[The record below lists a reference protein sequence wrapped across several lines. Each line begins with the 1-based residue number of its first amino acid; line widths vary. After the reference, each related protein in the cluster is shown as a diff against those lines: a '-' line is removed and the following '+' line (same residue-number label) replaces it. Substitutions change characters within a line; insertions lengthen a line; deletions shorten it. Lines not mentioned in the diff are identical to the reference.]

1 MHLNSFKLLI
11 KELLKKL
18 FLFLGLK
25 ITRRNSGLLAVS
37 NKFVYQF
44 EPTHQD
50 KFNWIERMNI
60 KTVVDVGS
68 HQGEF
73 ASELYPILP
82 NAKFYCF
89 EPLRSNFIELQSN
102 LNLPNFKLF
111 NLAVGDKPGNMEMY
125 HNDFSPSSSIL
136 KCSELH
142 KETFPFA
149 GVEQLEKIEINS
161 LDEIFKDIELED
173 DILLKIDVQGYEDKV
188 LNGSE
193 NILERVKVVV
203 VETSFRELYEGQ
215 VLFVDIYEFLSKRG
229 FVYSG
234 SLEELKSPSDGI
246 PLQQDSLFIKE

>member
-44 EPTHQD
+44 EPTNQD
-50 KFNWIERMNI
+50 KLKWIKNLNI
-60 KTVVDVGS
+60 NTVLDVGS

-73 ASELYPILP
+73 ASELYQILP
-82 NAKFYCF
+82 EAKFYCF
-89 EPLRSNFIELQSN
+89 EPLRNNFIELQSN
-102 LNLPNFKLF
+102 LNFPNFKLF
-111 NLAVGDKPGNMEMY
+111 NLAIGDSPGKLEMY
-125 HNDFSPSSSIL
+125 HNNFSPSSSIL

-142 KETFPFA
+142 KETFPFSA
-149 GVEQLEKIEINS
+149 FEQLEKIEINT
-161 LDEIFKDIELED
+161 LDDILNDIELED

-188 LNGSE
+188 IRGAE
-193 NILERVKVVV
+193 KILDRVKVVI

-215 VLFVDIYEFLSKRG
+215 VLFTDIYEILSKRG

-246 PLQQDSLFIKE
+246 PLQQDSLFVKR

>member
-44 EPTHQD
+44 EPSNQD
-50 KFNWIERMNI
+50 KFKWIKRLNI
-60 KTVVDVGS
+60 TTVVDVGS

-73 ASELYPILP
+73 ASELYQILP
-82 NAKFYCF
+82 EAKFYCF

-102 LNLPNFKLF
+102 LNFPNFKLF
-111 NLAVGDKPGNMEMY
+111 NLAVGDCQGNIEMY
-125 HNDFSPSSSIL
+125 NNNFSPSSSIL

-142 KETFPFA
+142 KETFPFSA
-149 GVEQLEKIEINS
+149 VEELKKIEINT
-161 LDEIFKDIELED
+161 LDYILNDIELED

-188 LNGSE
+188 IRGAE
-193 NILERVKVVV
+193 NILDRVKVVI

-215 VLFVDIYEFLSKRG
+215 VLFTDIYEILSKRG

-246 PLQQDSLFIKE
+246 PLQQDSLFIKR